1 MVRHSFMNINKVFP
15 VVFGGSLV
23 GAVAMSYGGGHEERA
38 RVFDGPELERRLSI
52 GWWDEKWSLGQTSW
66 KRCEAATVLPFA
78 ANLASVQQT
87 LKTNPL
93 KENNHAFVPLCGDS
107 KVVPYLAMKGMKVT
121 CVEGSPIALNR
132 LRSEIAKIPEEAQKR
147 ITIIEDD
154 LFKAELPAESV
165 DFIYDTGSLVA
176 IDPSMR
182 EEYFNVIQKVS
193 KPGAKCFLEVIYRA
207 SDITEGPPHHITLD
221 MVKELYQGWSVG
233 MEENAVEKAKQE
245 LADGLPYG
253 FPIMG
258 MKRL

>member
-1 MVRHSFMNINKVFP
+1 MSSSKFSVSWWNQRWQDGDSGWRMAEAGETLPFDKN
-15 VVFGGSLV
+15 LA
-23 GAVAMSYGGGHEERA
+23 AVAE
-38 RVFDGPELERRLSI
+38 I
-52 GWWDEKWSLGQTSW
+52 
-66 KRCEAATVLPFA
+66 
-78 ANLASVQQT
+78 
-87 LKTNPL
+87 LKEDPL
-93 KENNHAFVPLCGDS
+93 KENGHAFVPLCGDS

-121 CVEGSPIALNR
+121 CVEGSELALKG
-132 LRSEIAKIPEEAQKR
+132 LREVISKIPEEAQKR
-147 ITIIEDD
+147 ITIVEGN